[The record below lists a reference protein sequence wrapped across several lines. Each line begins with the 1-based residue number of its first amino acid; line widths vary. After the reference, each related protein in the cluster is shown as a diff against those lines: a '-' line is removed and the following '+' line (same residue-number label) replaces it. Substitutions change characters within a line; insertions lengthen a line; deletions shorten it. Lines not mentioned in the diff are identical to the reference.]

1 MATSGHAA
9 ADGDADDADGADDS
23 GEEQRPKKAAKKDT
37 AQELNGARVF
47 ARGTI
52 AQDAASQV
60 ALRYPSPA
68 NLANLVAEGISYY
81 DVYKDLVFNPPRR
94 PRCSSS
100 PMTSSSS

>member
-23 GEEQRPKKAAKKDT
+23 GEEQRRKKAAKKDT
-37 AQELNGARVF
+37 AQELNGARIF
-47 ARGTI
+47 TI
-52 AQDAASQV
+52 AQDAASPV
-60 ALRYPSPA
+60 ALRYPSSA
-68 NLANLVAEGISYY
+68 NVAKLTAEGISYY

-94 PRCSSS
+94 PRCSRS

>member
-1 MATSGHAA
+1 MATSGHTA
-9 ADGDADDADGADDS
+9 ADGDADDADGADGADAV
-23 GEEQRPKKAAKKDT
+23 ERPTKLAKKDT
-37 AQELNGARVF
+37 AQDLNGARIF

-52 AQDAASQV
+52 AQDAASPV
-60 ALRYPSPA
+60 ALRYPSSA
-68 NLANLVAEGISYY
+68 NVAKLTAEGISYY

>member
-37 AQELNGARVF
+37 AQELNGARIF
-47 ARGTI
+47 TI
-52 AQDAASQV
+52 AQDAASPV
-60 ALRYPSPA
+60 ALRYPSSA
-68 NLANLVAEGISYY
+68 NVAKLTAEGISYY

>member
-1 MATSGHAA
+1 MATSGQAA

-37 AQELNGARVF
+37 AQELNGARIF
-47 ARGTI
+47 TI
-52 AQDAASQV
+52 AQDAASPV
-60 ALRYPSPA
+60 ALRYPSSA
-68 NLANLVAEGISYY
+68 NVAKLTAEGISYY

>member
-37 AQELNGARVF
+37 AQELNGARIF
-47 ARGTI
+47 TI
-52 AQDAASQV
+52 AQDAASPV
-60 ALRYPSPA
+60 ALRYPSSA
-68 NLANLVAEGISYY
+68 NVAKLTAEGISYY

-100 PMTSSSS
+100 PMTSS